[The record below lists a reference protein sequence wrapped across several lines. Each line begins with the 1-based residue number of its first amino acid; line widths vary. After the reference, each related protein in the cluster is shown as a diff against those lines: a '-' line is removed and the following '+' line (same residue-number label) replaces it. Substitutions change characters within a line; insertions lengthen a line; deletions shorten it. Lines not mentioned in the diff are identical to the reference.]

1 MLKKLKITALMGA
14 MVLVCGGITST
25 EVAAERMVTYDLDGG
40 RLTSEAVKTV
50 RWFDEVQTPSAEK
63 EHYVFKGWTDGNTV
77 MTTIKHASNDVHLK
91 AVFVPEVYSVTLK
104 DGESIIS
111 RTNYAYGKGIS
122 DLSVFATANNTR
134 HPWEELKGWK
144 NEKGETVTSVSKTD
158 SGDQILIAVY
168 VGKQYG
174 IMCELNGG
182 NVNDFP
188 ETYQYG
194 TGIESF
200 PDAEKDGYV
209 FDGWFSDEE
218 CTNQVTDIPS
228 DSHGDMHLYA
238 KYHDA
243 PAPAAQKNTRSYRSG
258 SDGAAS
264 YTDTST
270 ATAAAGGSGTCSIP
284 EIGYWAN
291 AILYGDQSD
300 IDAKFTGVW
309 DPEDLFSWYDE
320 NGNMMGDVDTFGPGW
335 TYEKCGT
342 RMNYRDHASQGLTQ
356 LPYRLSVGSV
366 CYLNGVAYTYS
377 GYFEVGY
384 YPTNSSSEYRL
395 VIETCTPNDENGNH
409 QNYICYFN

>member
-14 MVLVCGGITST
+14 MVLACGGITST
-25 EVAAERMVTYDLDGG
+25 EVAAERMVIYDLDGG

-50 RWFDEVQTPSAEK
+50 RWYEEAPAPEAEK

-158 SGDQILIAVY
+158 SGDQVLTAVY
-168 VGKQYG
+168 VGRQYS
-174 IMCELNGG
+174 IACEPNGG

-194 TGIESF
+194 TGIKGF

-218 CTNQVTDIPS
+218 CTNQVTSIS
-228 DSHGDMHLYA
+228 ADSHEDVCLYA
-238 KYHDA
+238 GYHRI
-243 PAPAAQKNTRSYRSG
+243 PVESQPQKTYATRTDETVNVSG
-258 SDGAAS
+258 SDS
-264 YTDTST
+264 YS
-270 ATAAAGGSGTCSIP
+270 AGVDYSSGCSIP
-284 EIGYWAN
+284 EIGYYAAAVQN
-291 AILYGDQSD
+291 GGQDV
-300 IDAKFTGVW
+300 IDKEHTGAWEESISHKWVV
-309 DPEDLFSWYDE
+309 E
-320 NGNMMGDVDTFGPGW
+320 NGESRYVTEPLII
-335 TYEKCGT
+335 YS
-342 RMNYRDHASQGLTQ
+342 DHASQGLTH
-356 LPYRLSVGSV
+356 LPERLSVGSV
-366 CYLNGVAYTYS
+366 LYLNGTAYTYS
-377 GYFEVGY
+377 GYHVEAADCPGECGFG
-384 YPTNSSSEYRL
+384 YRL
-395 VIETCTPNDENGNH
+395 MVQTCTPTKGIR
-409 QNYICYFN
+409 YYCFFY

>member
-1 MLKKLKITALMGA
+1 MRRLKNVILTITM
-14 MVLVCGGITST
+14 MITCGGITAT
-25 EVAAERMVTYDLDGG
+25 KVAAEHMVTYDLDGG
-40 RLTSEAVKTV
+40 TFTTSVKETA
-50 RWFDEVQTPSAEK
+50 RWYEEVPAPEAEK
-63 EHYVFKGWTDGNTV
+63 EHYIFKGWTDGNTV
-77 MTTIKHASNDVHLK
+77 MTKIKHASNDVHLK
-91 AVFVPEVYSVTLK
+91 AVFVPEIYDVTFY
-104 DGESIIS
+104 DGDTIIS
-111 RTNYAYGKGIS
+111 RTNYAYGTGIS
-122 DLSVFATANNTR
+122 DLSVFASANSTR
-134 HPWEELKGWK
+134 HPYEDLTGWK
-144 NEKGETVTSVSKTD
+144 TENGNIVTSLSQTD
-158 SGDQILIAVY
+158 SGSKKLTAVY
-168 VGKQYG
+168 GGKTYKITYDLYDG
-174 IMCELNGG
+174 SADGL
-182 NVNDFP
+182 P
-188 ETYQYG
+188 ETYRYG
-194 TGIESF
+194 EGVSGF
-200 PDAEKDGYV
+200 PDASKDGRI
-209 FDGWFSDEE
+209 FDGWFSDKD

-228 DSHGDMHLYA
+228 DSHSDMHLYA

-243 PAPAAQKNTRSYRSG
+243 PAPAAQTNTRSYRSG